1 MTERAASHAWK
12 AVRLF
17 VGLLTTALVS
27 AACGSSTIVAP
38 AQSSC
43 ATTGLTGNYGS
54 QRNGLAAPGSHWT
67 SVGLA
72 TFDGHG
78 NVLSK
83 YSVSMN
89 GTFSSVANQ
98 VGTYVINPDCTG
110 TESDASGAV
119 VATLVMVHGGD
130 QVLGISLIPGSSM
143 TVHYERIVGSCG
155 NATLTGDYGFQRN
168 GQNGAGL
175 SIVSL
180 GFIKFDGNGNQNV
193 VETTNRGGTIGSANP
208 LTGTYAI
215 NPDCTGTQTDN
226 ATGKVISQ
234 LVVVHGGDVVLGM
247 SETAGNNVVIHYEK
261 IK

>member
-1 MTERAASHAWK
+1 MNGTW
-12 AVRLF
+12 LF
-17 VGLLTTALVS
+17 AGLLSTAVV
-27 AACGSSTIVAP
+27 AVGCESSRIMEP
-38 AQSSC
+38 LQGSC
-43 ATTGLTGNYGS
+43 ATAGLSGNFGS
-54 QRNGLAAPGSHWT
+54 QRNGLTAPGSHWT

-72 TFDGHG
+72 VFDGHG
-78 NVLSK
+78 NILAK
-83 YSVSMN
+83 HAVSIN

-119 VATLVMVHGGD
+119 VGTLVMVHGGD
-130 QVLGISLIPGSSM
+130 EVLGISLIPGSSM

-155 NATLTGDYGFQRN
+155 NGTLTGDYGFQRN
-168 GQNGAGL
+168 GQNAQGL
-175 SIVSL
+175 SVVSI
-180 GFIKFDGNGNQNV
+180 GFITFDGNGNQIV
-193 VETTNRGGTIGSANP
+193 VETTNRGGTIGSPNS

-234 LVVVHGGDVVLGM
+234 LVVVHGGDEVLGM
-247 SETAGNNVVIHYEK
+247 SETTGNNIVIHYEK